1 MMKKFLALILL
12 SVLMAC
18 APLLQARGAQPVR
31 EGDEEVSLKLKGLDG
46 RSYDIKGMRGNVV
59 LVSFGATWCQP
70 CVAELRALEEL
81 KKEYSAKPVKI
92 LWINIEGDDE
102 ISDQGLREYV
112 KKQKLTLPVL
122 RDTAKLTYAQ
132 FSTRVRIPLVVF
144 FDKNGNVVKPVRFG
158 MATPEMYKTMV
169 RERLDKL
176 LATQDAGKSAR
187 VESRFVER

>member
-1 MMKKFLALILL
+1 MKKFLAFILL
-12 SVLMAC
+12 SVLMLC
-18 APLLQARGAQPVR
+18 APSLKARGTRPVR
-31 EGDEEVSLKLKGLDG
+31 DEGEGDVSIKLKGLDG

-92 LWINIEGDDE
+92 FWINIEGDDE
-102 ISDQGLREYV
+102 ISDQGLREYI
-112 KKQKLTLPVL
+112 KRQKLTLTVL

-144 FDKNGNVVKPVRFG
+144 FDKSGNVVKPIRFG

-169 RERLDKL
+169 RERLDNL
-176 LATQDAGKSAR
+176 LATRAATSGLGL
-187 VESRFVER
+187 E

>member
-1 MMKKFLALILL
+1 MKKFLAFILL
-12 SVLMAC
+12 SVVMLGA
-18 APLLQARGAQPVR
+18 ASLKARGTRPVHER
-31 EGDEEVSLKLKGLDG
+31 EEEISIKLKGLDG

-59 LVSFGATWCQP
+59 LVSFGATWCLP
-70 CVAELRALEEL
+70 CVEELRALEEL
-81 KKEYSAKPVKI
+81 KKEYGAKPVKI
-92 LWINIEGDDE
+92 LWINIQGDDE

-112 KKQKLTLPVL
+112 KKQKLTLTVL

-144 FDKNGNVVKPVRFG
+144 FDKSGNVVQPIRFG

-176 LATQDAGKSAR
+176 LAAQAAGNSAS
-187 VESRFVER
+187 VEQRFVER

>member
-1 MMKKFLALILL
+1 MMKKFPAFILL
-12 SVLMAC
+12 SVVMLGA
-18 APLLQARGAQPVR
+18 ASLKARGTRPVH
-31 EGDEEVSLKLKGLDG
+31 EGEEEISIKLKGLDG

-59 LVSFGATWCQP
+59 LVSFGATWCLP
-70 CVAELRALEEL
+70 CVEELHALEEL

-92 LWINIEGDDE
+92 LWINIQGDEE

-112 KKQKLTLPVL
+112 KKQKLTLTVL
-122 RDTAKLTYAQ
+122 RDTAKLTYSQ

-144 FDKNGNVVKPVRFG
+144 FDKSGNVVQPIRFG

-176 LATQDAGKSAR
+176 LAAQAAGNSAS
-187 VESRFVER
+187 VE